1 MFKRDYIKNNNL
13 KIDGRN
19 IPYTIFTAA
28 GYLLYHDD
36 LTEEE
41 MYDFME
47 DKYEIYQRINQIIAL
62 KQSCY
67 LLRRVG
73 YSCESLS
80 DDLYQLKLRLIHEL
94 RDTYHYEF
102 DDDWMEDLV
111 TEERK

>member
-1 MFKRDYIKNNNL
+1 MFERKYINNSL
-13 KIDGRN
+13 YIDGRN

-28 GYLLYHDD
+28 GYLIYHDGLSED
-36 LTEEE
+36 E

-47 DKYEIYQRINQIIAL
+47 EKYEIYQRINQIIAL

-67 LLRRVG
+67 LLRHVG

-94 RDTYHYEF
+94 KDTYYYEF
-102 DDDWMEDLV
+102 DDEWMEQLV
-111 TEERK
+111 N

>member
-73 YSCESLS
+73 YSCGSLS
-80 DDLYQLKLRLIHEL
+80 DDLYQLR
-94 RDTYHYEF
+94 
-102 DDDWMEDLV
+102 
-111 TEERK
+111 